1 MELLFVTPGVE
12 LIIRLDGS
20 ENPVACNALL
30 LQTALY
36 TVGRGSIP
44 GRVMPKTWKNDACY
58 FPA

>member
-30 LQTALY
+30 FADGI
-36 TVGRGSIP
+36 VHGRSGFDTRSSHA
-44 GRVMPKTWKNDACY
+44 KDLEE
-58 FPA
+58 